1 MRGAMRRRTLMSKI
15 LILVVCLAFSA
26 SSMAGESTNIGADDA
41 LNRLLSENRRFV
53 AGKSNEPT
61 GPALIERRHAL
72 EKEQKPFAVVVGCS
86 DSRVPPELV
95 FDVSLGD
102 IFSFAPLEV
111 VDDVGLGSI
120 EYAVEHLGT
129 HLIVVLGHQHCRAVS
144 AAVAGAT
151 ETGDIP
157 NVLRAISPAIE
168 ETKGQSGDPIE
179 NAVRANALDLA
190 KHIRSAGPIIAPRV
204 QSGEVKVVAAYYSL
218 DTGQVELLK

>member
-1 MRGAMRRRTLMSKI
+1 MRRRTLISKI
-15 LILVVCLAFSA
+15 PILVVCLAFSG
-26 SSMAGESTNIGADDA
+26 SSMAGESTNIAAEDA

-102 IFSFAPLEV
+102 IFVVRTAGEV
-111 VDDVGLGSI
+111 VDEVGLGSI

-129 HLIVVLGHQHCRAVS
+129 HLIV
-144 AAVAGAT
+144 
-151 ETGDIP
+151 
-157 NVLRAISPAIE
+157 ISG
-168 ETKGQSGDPIE
+168 T
-179 NAVRANALDLA
+179 NT
-190 KHIRSAGPIIAPRV
+190 AGPFPPLSQERRRREIFRMC
-204 QSGEVKVVAAYYSL
+204 
-218 DTGQVELLK
+218 